1 MAYAPP
7 QFQQPQQYMQP
18 GAPPQHGQQMY
29 VMETR
34 MLEPQPGMP
43 PMMLPQQQQPMG
55 IQPQIGM
62 QPPQPGPAAGSAP
75 PPPAVGGPSPMPGQN
90 QAQVRVKLPENA
102 YPGQQLDV
110 PTPDGQTM
118 RITVPPNVTGGHCI
132 TMQYVPKQPAPATY
146 QQPPPQ
152 GLPPQQQAPP
162 QAPPPQYKQPG
173 QQLNAPAPPHP
184 AQHSAASGSTQ
195 TCQTT
200 LPPGAQPGQT
210 LQVQTPDGYTVEIVV
225 PGGAK
230 SGQTITFQYLK
241 P

>member
-1 MAYAPP
+1 MAYAPPP

-18 GAPPQHGQQMY
+18 GAPQQPGQQS
-29 VMETR
+29 
-34 MLEPQPGMP
+34 QPGMP
-43 PMMLPQQQQPMG
+43 PMMMMLPQQQQQQQLQQVGM
-55 IQPQIGM
+55 QPQIGM
-62 QPPQPGPAAGSAP
+62 QPPQPGPAVGSAL
-75 PPPAVGGPSPMPGQN
+75 PSPAPASTSQMPGQPQG
-90 QAQVRVKLPENA
+90 QAQVRVKLPDNA

-132 TMQYVPKQPAPATY
+132 TMQYVPKQAANVP
-146 QQPPPQ
+146 
-152 GLPPQQQAPP
+152 PP
-162 QAPPPQYKQPG
+162 QAPMPQQPSHSPHSGLMQYQQPG
-173 QQLNAPAPPHP
+173 LPMSAPALPQPPI
-184 AQHSAASGSTQ
+184 QHTAASGSTQ